1 MERHPDRDLGHRQAL
16 RRRGDRLAVK
26 RDRGH
31 DVALAR
37 SQRLQQL
44 PRVTQRVRV
53 LSLRSGQELLE
64 ILERF
69 GPPPAATA
77 QGVHNFVARDRVHPW
92 GERLLGVP
100 GVTLEVDRQQ
110 GLLHCILDIRVPNT
124 RARKSAARHTPHRPT
139 NVLKY
144 PPARVLIAR
153 DRGGHHSRPKIVP
166 WTLDGLLS
174 HTGFASFRLPLQIWR
189 NILLEARIEADVT
202 RSTNRSQ
209 YNMPQRV
216 NEVANAL
223 QSRTRGLGET
233 HDRRGS

>member
-1 MERHPDRDLGHRQAL
+1 MERHPDRDLAHRQAL
-16 RRRGDRLAVK
+16 RRRRNRLAIK

-37 SQRLQQL
+37 RERLQKL
-44 PRVTQRVRV
+44 PRITQRMRV
-53 LSLRSGQELLE
+53 FGFRRGQELLE
-64 ILERF
+64 ILKRLDLS
-69 GPPPAATA
+69 PAATA
-77 QGVHNFVARDRVHPW
+77 ERVYDLVARDRVHPW
-92 GERLLGVP
+92 RERLLGVP
-100 GVTLEVDRQQ
+100 GVALEVDRQQ

-202 RSTNRSQ
+202 
-209 YNMPQRV
+209 
-216 NEVANAL
+216 
-223 QSRTRGLGET
+223 
-233 HDRRGS
+233 